1 MSISKYVKGGSINPQ
16 WVMQQRENYENEI
29 RMDQIAFSNLEL
41 QMKLETVYNFIK
53 SHNITNIGFIDMIK
67 IIK

>member
-16 WVMQQRENYENEI
+16 WVMQQRENYEDEI
-29 RMDQIAFSNLEL
+29 SMKQIQISNLEL

>member
-29 RMDQIAFSNLEL
+29 RMEQIAFSNLEL
-41 QMKLETVYNFIK
+41 QMKLETVYNFIN